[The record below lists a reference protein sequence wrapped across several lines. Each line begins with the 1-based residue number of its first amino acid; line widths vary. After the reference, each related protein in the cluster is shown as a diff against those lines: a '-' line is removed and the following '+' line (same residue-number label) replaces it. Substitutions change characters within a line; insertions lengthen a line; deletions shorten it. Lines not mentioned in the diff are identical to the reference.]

1 MGRPVYKT
9 NFKRFNSHHKS
20 ADKENLGISDHE
32 VLEINCGI
40 FPKTN
45 ETISESSTSFN
56 VVLDHDILQIPEAK
70 RIYVYRIRT
79 NCECIVEYFLKLI

>member
-32 VLEINCGI
+32 VLEIICGI
-40 FPKTN
+40 FPETN
-45 ETISESSTSFN
+45 ETISE
-56 VVLDHDILQIPEAK
+56 
-70 RIYVYRIRT
+70 
-79 NCECIVEYFLKLI
+79 LKYLL